1 MNDNTKGSNTFSNG
15 FTNEDL
21 KYALESGSQTE
32 EQNLEVVAYEDLSE
46 KEKAAYDQ
54 LWERVETV
62 IDEIIN
68 PQLEKH
74 NGWVELADIEGS
86 TAVVRF
92 RGACSGCEGMTET
105 VDSIVVPALRKNVR
119 AIRNVEITDEI
130 DPEIWEMAK
139 QLFTHRSDNE
149 E

>member
-1 MNDNTKGSNTFSNG
+1 MNDNEKLSNTFSNG
-15 FTNEDL
+15 YTNEDL
-21 KYALESGSQTE
+21 KNALESGSQTE
-32 EQNLEVVAYEDLSE
+32 EQDLEVVAYEDLSDN
-46 KEKAAYDQ
+46 EKAAFDQ
-54 LWERVETV
+54 LWERVEKV